1 MRNRIEL
8 VLGIGLSLFLINYFT
23 TQSDT
28 LYICSIPVMVYGAMR
43 MYQRH
48 FRPHYNPTE
57 SIFPDDEADDLDDD
71 LYSSAEEAVR
81 DEGKASTSFLQRKL
95 KVGYSRAARLIDL
108 LEENK
113 VIGPADGTRPREV
126 IKQKE

>member
-23 TQSDT
+23 SQSDT
-28 LYICSIPVMVYGAMR
+28 LYICSIPVTVYGAMR

-48 FRPHYNPTE
+48 FRPHYY
-57 SIFPDDEADDLDDD
+57 SIEPIFETDDDDD
-71 LYSSAEEAVR
+71 LEDDMYSSAEEAVR